1 MLKID
6 KIKIVSNI
14 QNISNINEDKFT
26 TIIKDGCI
34 TEQKF
39 TSLSPYLLYI
49 EADLR
54 EQELVI
60 EFSSKILHDNYPHSI
75 SITNIR
81 ECLSTINTLGLCD
94 LDIDSIIEDGS
105 VVKVDVCQDIDYSDC
120 KSLCKSIRS
129 SISNYRAYTAK
140 MVGTNLTIDKNVTTK
155 GLKRRLIIYDKA
167 RELTKAENRKF
178 IESLTDSESLL
189 NYFNGKIRFEMNL
202 NSKEQIRQCLKVTD
216 TSIDAVL
223 NTEADPI
230 WDFLSE
236 ALDDGEISSRS
247 RSLTE
252 FKNILLLQY
261 CNNDLAKVE
270 AVVREHCSPNTHISQ
285 VIRPYRQLLAKL
297 SSSPSVSIKDK
308 LRKLLME
315 IVVLF
320 GIVSF

>member
-60 EFSSKILHDNYPHSI
+60 EFSSKILHNNYLRSI
-75 SITNIR
+75 NRLNIR
-81 ECLSTINTLGLCD
+81 ECLHNINVLGICN

-140 MVGTNLTIDKNVTTK
+140 LNGTNLTIDKTANTK
-155 GLKRRLIIYDKA
+155 SLKRRIIIYDKA
-167 RELTKAENRKF
+167 KELKKATNRRF
-178 IESLTDSESLL
+178 IESLTDKQAVLDH
-189 NYFNGKIRFEMNL
+189 FNGKIRFEMNL
-202 NSKEQIRQCLKVTD
+202 NSKEQIRQCLKATD

-223 NTEADPI
+223 NSEADPI

-270 AVVREHCSPNTHISQ
+270 AVVRKHCSPNTHISQ
-285 VIRPYRQLLAKL
+285 VMKPYRELLSKAAEQP
-297 SSSPSVSIKDK
+297 SSSVKDT
-308 LRKLLME
+308 LRKLLTE
-315 IVVLF
+315 IVILI

>member
-60 EFSSKILHDNYPHSI
+60 EFSSKILLNNYLHSI
-75 SITNIR
+75 NRLNIR
-81 ECLSTINTLGLCD
+81 ECLHNINVLGICN

-140 MVGTNLTIDKNVTTK
+140 LNGTNLTIDKTANTK
-155 GLKRRLIIYDKA
+155 SLKRRIIIYDKA
-167 RELTKAENRKF
+167 KELKKATNRRF
-178 IESLTDSESLL
+178 IESLTDKQAVLDH
-189 NYFNGKIRFEMNL
+189 FNGKIRFEMNL

-223 NTEADPI
+223 NSEADPI

-247 RSLTE
+247 RSLTK

-270 AVVREHCSPNTHISQ
+270 AVVRKHCSPNTHISQ
-285 VIRPYRQLLAKL
+285 VMKPYRELLSKAAEQP
-297 SSSPSVSIKDK
+297 SSSVKDT
-308 LRKLLME
+308 LRKLLTE
-315 IVVLF
+315 IVILI

>member
-34 TEQKF
+34 TERKF

-49 EADLR
+49 EADLQ

-60 EFSSKILHDNYPHSI
+60 EFSSKILHNNYLHSI
-75 SITNIR
+75 NRLNIR
-81 ECLSTINTLGLCD
+81 ECLHNINVLGLCD
-94 LDIDSIIEDGS
+94 LDINSIIEDGG
-105 VVKVDVCQDIDYSDC
+105 VVKVDVCKDIDYNDC
-120 KSLCKSIRS
+120 KGLCKSIRS

-140 MVGTNLTIDKNVTTK
+140 LNGTNLSIDKNVTTK

-223 NTEADPI
+223 NSEADPI

-285 VIRPYRQLLAKL
+285 VMKPYRELLSKATEQP
-297 SSSPSVSIKDK
+297 SSSVKDT
-308 LRKLLME
+308 LRKLLTE
-315 IVVLF
+315 IVILI
-320 GIVSF
+320 GIVSI

>member
-34 TEQKF
+34 TEKKF

-60 EFSSKILHDNYPHSI
+60 EFSSKILLNNYPHSI
-75 SITNIR
+75 NITNIR

-94 LDIDSIIEDGS
+94 IDIDSIIEDGS
-105 VVKVDVCQDIDYSDC
+105 VVKVDVCQDIDYNDC

-252 FKNILLLQY
+252 FKNILLLKY

-285 VIRPYRQLLAKL
+285 VMKPYRELLSKAAEQP
-297 SSSPSVSIKDK
+297 SSSVKDT
-308 LRKLLME
+308 LRKLLTE
-315 IVVLF
+315 IVILI

>member
-1 MLKID
+1 M
-6 KIKIVSNI
+6 
-14 QNISNINEDKFT
+14 
-26 TIIKDGCI
+26 
-34 TEQKF
+34 
-39 TSLSPYLLYI
+39 
-49 EADLR
+49 
-54 EQELVI
+54 
-60 EFSSKILHDNYPHSI
+60 
-75 SITNIR
+75 
-81 ECLSTINTLGLCD
+81 
-94 LDIDSIIEDGS
+94 DIDSIIEDGS
-105 VVKVDVCQDIDYSDC
+105 VVKVDVCQDIDFSDC

-285 VIRPYRQLLAKL
+285 VMKPYRELLAKVTEQPT
-297 SSSPSVSIKDK
+297 SSVKDT
-308 LRKLLME
+308 LRKLLTE
-315 IVVLF
+315 IVILI

>member
-60 EFSSKILHDNYPHSI
+60 EFSSKILHNNYPHSI
-75 SITNIR
+75 NITNIR
-81 ECLSTINTLGLCD
+81 ECLSNINALGLCH
-94 LDIDSIIEDGS
+94 LDIDSIMEDNS
-105 VVKVDVCQDIDYSDC
+105 VVKVDVCQDIDYNDC

-140 MVGTNLTIDKNVTTK
+140 MVGTNLSIDKNVTTK

-202 NSKEQIRQCLKVTD
+202 NSKEQIRQ
-216 TSIDAVL
+216 
-223 NTEADPI
+223 
-230 WDFLSE
+230 
-236 ALDDGEISSRS
+236 
-247 RSLTE
+247 
-252 FKNILLLQY
+252 
-261 CNNDLAKVE
+261 
-270 AVVREHCSPNTHISQ
+270 
-285 VIRPYRQLLAKL
+285 
-297 SSSPSVSIKDK
+297 
-308 LRKLLME
+308 
-315 IVVLF
+315 
-320 GIVSF
+320 

>member
-34 TEQKF
+34 TEHKF

-60 EFSSKILHDNYPHSI
+60 EFSSKILHNNYLHSI
-75 SITNIR
+75 NRLNIR
-81 ECLSTINTLGLCD
+81 ECLHNINVLGICN

-140 MVGTNLTIDKNVTTK
+140 LNGTNLSIDKNVTTK

-223 NTEADPI
+223 NSEADPI

-285 VIRPYRQLLAKL
+285 VMKPYRELLAKAAEQP
-297 SSSPSVSIKDK
+297 SSSVKDT
-308 LRKLLME
+308 LRKLLTE
-315 IVVLF
+315 IVILI

>member
-60 EFSSKILHDNYPHSI
+60 EFSSKILHNNYLHSI
-75 SITNIR
+75 NRLNIR
-81 ECLSTINTLGLCD
+81 ECLHNINVLGICN

-105 VVKVDVCQDIDYSDC
+105 VVKVDVCKDIDYNDC
-120 KSLCKSIRS
+120 KGLCKSIRS

-140 MVGTNLTIDKNVTTK
+140 MVGTNLSIDKNVTTK
-155 GLKRRLIIYDKA
+155 GLKRRLIIYDKTK
-167 RELTKAENRKF
+167 ELTKAENRRF
-178 IESLTDSESLL
+178 IESLTDKQAVLDH
-189 NYFNGKIRFEMNL
+189 FNGKIRFEMNL

-223 NTEADPI
+223 NSEADPI

-261 CNNDLAKVE
+261 CNNDLANVE

-285 VIRPYRQLLAKL
+285 VMKPYRELLTKVTEQP
-297 SSSPSVSIKDK
+297 SSSVKDT
-308 LRKLLME
+308 LRKLLTE
-315 IVVLF
+315 IVILI

>member
-49 EADLR
+49 EADHQ
-54 EQELVI
+54 EQELVV
-60 EFSSKILHDNYPHSI
+60 EFTSKILGDNYPQSI
-75 SITNIR
+75 NITNIR

-94 LDIDSIIEDGS
+94 IDIDSIIEDGS

-140 MVGTNLTIDKNVTTK
+140 MVGTNLSIDKNVTTK

-167 RELTKAENRKF
+167 KELTKAENRRF
-178 IESLTDSESLL
+178 IESLTDRQTILDH
-189 NYFNGKIRFEMNL
+189 FNGKIRFEMNL
-202 NSKEQIRQCLKVTD
+202 NSKEQIRQCLKGKD

-223 NTEADPI
+223 NSEADPI

-285 VIRPYRQLLAKL
+285 VMKPYRNLLAKL
-297 SSSPSVSIKDK
+297 TEQPTSSLKDT
-308 LRKLLME
+308 LRKLLTE
-315 IVVLF
+315 IVILI

>member
-34 TEQKF
+34 TERKF

-49 EADLR
+49 EADLQ

-60 EFSSKILHDNYPHSI
+60 EFSSKILHNNYPHSI

-94 LDIDSIIEDGS
+94 LDIDGIIEDGS

-120 KSLCKSIRS
+120 KNLCKSIRS

-140 MVGTNLTIDKNVTTK
+140 MVGTNLSIDKNVTTK

-167 RELTKAENRKF
+167 RELTKAENCKF

-202 NSKEQIRQCLKVTD
+202 NSKEQIRQCLKETD
-216 TSIDAVL
+216 TSIDAIL

-236 ALDDGEISSRS
+236 VLDDGKISSRS

-252 FKNILLLQY
+252 FKNILLLKY
-261 CNNDLAKVE
+261 CSNDLAKVE

-285 VIRPYRQLLAKL
+285 VMKPYRVFDFENLCYTK
-297 SSSPSVSIKDK
+297 STTKCNTKI
-308 LRKLLME
+308 
-315 IVVLF
+315 I
-320 GIVSF
+320 

>member
-60 EFSSKILHDNYPHSI
+60 EFSSKILHNNYLHSI
-75 SITNIR
+75 NRLNIR
-81 ECLSTINTLGLCD
+81 ECLHNINVLGICN

-140 MVGTNLTIDKNVTTK
+140 LNGTNLTIDKTANTK
-155 GLKRRLIIYDKA
+155 SLKRRIIIYDKA
-167 RELTKAENRKF
+167 KELKKATNRRF
-178 IESLTDSESLL
+178 IESLTDKQAVLD
-189 NYFNGKIRFEMNL
+189 YFNGKIRFEMNL

-223 NTEADPI
+223 NSEADPI

-270 AVVREHCSPNTHISQ
+270 AVVRKHCSPNTHISQ
-285 VIRPYRQLLAKL
+285 VMKPYRELLSKAAEQP
-297 SSSPSVSIKDK
+297 SSSVKDT
-308 LRKLLME
+308 LRKLLTE
-315 IVVLF
+315 IVILI

>member
-1 MLKID
+1 
-6 KIKIVSNI
+6 
-14 QNISNINEDKFT
+14 
-26 TIIKDGCI
+26 
-34 TEQKF
+34 
-39 TSLSPYLLYI
+39 
-49 EADLR
+49 
-54 EQELVI
+54 LVI
-60 EFSSKILHDNYPHSI
+60 EFSGKILLNNYPHSVNT
-75 SITNIR
+75 TNIR

-94 LDIDSIIEDGS
+94 IDIDSIIEDGS
-105 VVKVDVCQDIDYSDC
+105 VVKVDVCKDIDYNDC
-120 KSLCKSIRS
+120 KGLCKSIRS

-140 MVGTNLTIDKNVTTK
+140 MVGTNLSIDKNVTTK

-189 NYFNGKIRFEMNL
+189 NHFNGKIRFEMNL
-202 NSKEQIRQCLKVTD
+202 NSKAQIRQCLKVTD
-216 TSIDAVL
+216 TSINAVL

-285 VIRPYRQLLAKL
+285 VMKPYRELLSKAAEQP
-297 SSSPSVSIKDK
+297 SSSVKDT
-308 LRKLLME
+308 LRKLLTE
-315 IVVLF
+315 IVILI

>member
-14 QNISNINEDKFT
+14 RNISNINEDKFT

-60 EFSSKILHDNYPHSI
+60 EFSSKILHNNYPHSI
-75 SITNIR
+75 NITNIR
-81 ECLSTINTLGLCD
+81 ECLSNINALGLCH
-94 LDIDSIIEDGS
+94 LDIDSIMEDNS

-140 MVGTNLTIDKNVTTK
+140 LNGTNLTIDKTAYTK
-155 GLKRRLIIYDKA
+155 SLKRRIIIYDKA
-167 RELTKAENRKF
+167 KELKKATNRRF
-178 IESLTDSESLL
+178 IESLTDKQTILDH
-189 NYFNGKIRFEMNL
+189 FNGKTRFEMNL

-223 NTEADPI
+223 NSEADPI

-252 FKNILLLQY
+252 FKNILLLKY

-285 VIRPYRQLLAKL
+285 VMKPYRELLAKAVEQP
-297 SSSPSVSIKDK
+297 SSSVKDT
-308 LRKLLME
+308 LRKLLTE
-315 IVVLF
+315 IVILI

>member
-34 TEQKF
+34 TEHKF
-39 TSLSPYLLYI
+39 TSLSTYLLYI

-60 EFSSKILHDNYPHSI
+60 EFSSKILHNNYLHSI
-75 SITNIR
+75 NRLNIR
-81 ECLSTINTLGLCD
+81 ECLHNINVLGICN

-140 MVGTNLTIDKNVTTK
+140 LNGTNLSIDKNVTTK

-223 NTEADPI
+223 NSEADPI
-230 WDFLSE
+230 WDFLSGQGSTMHVHTSKIME
-236 ALDDGEISSRS
+236 REWKYATPNSPILICKASFPCTYHGT
-247 RSLTE
+247 SLTE
-252 FKNILLLQY
+252 
-261 CNNDLAKVE
+261 DGTE
-270 AVVREHCSPNTHISQ
+270 
-285 VIRPYRQLLAKL
+285 
-297 SSSPSVSIKDK
+297 D
-308 LRKLLME
+308 
-315 IVVLF
+315 
-320 GIVSF
+320 

>member
-1 MLKID
+1 M
-6 KIKIVSNI
+6 
-14 QNISNINEDKFT
+14 
-26 TIIKDGCI
+26 
-34 TEQKF
+34 
-39 TSLSPYLLYI
+39 
-49 EADLR
+49 R

-81 ECLSTINTLGLCD
+81 EYLSTINTLGLCD
-94 LDIDSIIEDGS
+94 LDVDSIIEDGS

-140 MVGTNLTIDKNVTTK
+140 MVGTNLSIDKNVTTK

-167 RELTKAENRKF
+167 RELTKTENRKF
-178 IESLTDSESLL
+178 IESLTDKQAILDH
-189 NYFNGKIRFEMNL
+189 FNGKIRFEMNL

-216 TSIDAVL
+216 TSINAVL

-236 ALDDGEISSRS
+236 ALDDGKISSRS

-285 VIRPYRQLLAKL
+285 VMKPYRELLAKAAEQP
-297 SSSPSVSIKDK
+297 SSSVKDT
-308 LRKLLME
+308 LRKLLTE
-315 IVVLF
+315 IVILI

>member
-60 EFSSKILHDNYPHSI
+60 EFSSKILHNNYLHSI
-75 SITNIR
+75 NRLNIR
-81 ECLSTINTLGLCD
+81 ECLHNINVLGICN

-140 MVGTNLTIDKNVTTK
+140 LNGTNLTIDKTANTK
-155 GLKRRLIIYDKA
+155 SLKRRIIIYDKA
-167 RELTKAENRKF
+167 KELKKATNRRF
-178 IESLTDSESLL
+178 IESLTDKQAVLGH
-189 NYFNGKIRFEMNL
+189 FNGKIRFEMNL

-216 TSIDAVL
+216 TSIDAIL

-270 AVVREHCSPNTHISQ
+270 AIVREHCSPNTHISQ
-285 VIRPYRQLLAKL
+285 VMKPYRELLSKAAEQP
-297 SSSPSVSIKDK
+297 SSSVKDT
-308 LRKLLME
+308 LRKLLTE
-315 IVVLF
+315 IVILI

>member
-34 TEQKF
+34 TEHKF

-140 MVGTNLTIDKNVTTK
+140 MVGTNLSIDKNVTTK
-155 GLKRRLIIYDKA
+155 GHKRRLIIYDKA

-202 NSKEQIRQCLKVTD
+202 NSKEQIRQCLKVKD

-270 AVVREHCSPNTHISQ
+270 AIVREHCSPNTHISQ
-285 VIRPYRQLLAKL
+285 VMKPYRELLAKAAEQP
-297 SSSPSVSIKDK
+297 SSSVKDT
-308 LRKLLME
+308 LRKLLTE
-315 IVVLF
+315 IVILI